1 MADDKKIGRM
11 ASAFGEPDKPSSII
25 KVIGVGG
32 GGGNAVNHM
41 YREGIHNVTFVLCN
55 TDKKALDDSPVPV
68 HLQLG
73 KEGLGA
79 GNKPEK
85 GQQEAEDSEPEIR
98 NMLDDG
104 TKMVFITAGMGG
116 GTGTGAGPV
125 VARIAKDMEILTVG
139 IVTIPFKWEGKKK
152 ILQALAGVERMAKNV
167 DALLVINNERLFSIY
182 GQLSVEDAF
191 GKADDTLSIAAK
203 SIAEIITM
211 HGIINLDFN
220 DVKTVLK
227 DGGVALMSTGYGEGE
242 DRMKKA
248 IDNALH
254 SPLLNDNDVYN
265 SKKILLSVSFAG
277 GENGQST
284 LMMEEMSAVTEFMDG
299 FDDDIETKWGLSRDP
314 ELGEKI
320 KVTILA
326 TGFGVKVEDGEM
338 NITDQKAM
346 SAAEIR
352 NKRAQEAAEQ
362 NLIQNYYGKAGTGN
376 ERLRPRFFLFSNEDL
391 DNDNLISE
399 VEATPTY
406 KRSKLQYD
414 ELVRQSKGDIELNA
428 PATTKAAPVSGTI
441 KFG

>member
-125 VARIAKDMEILTVG
+125 VARIAKDMGILTVG

-399 VEATPTY
+399 VEDTPTY

>member
-11 ASAFGEPDKPSSII
+11 ASAFGEPDKASSII

-125 VARIAKDMEILTVG
+125 VARIAKDMGILTVG